1 MCFSYRVSNNKSML
15 SIEEARA
22 LIEGNEEYS
31 DAEIE
36 RIRDDV
42 QVLAEISVESY
53 LKKKSEKSFEYPDD
67 EQFFASLLSEG
78 NKEALRAEFMHKFD
92 FREPSLKRAVFDKLK
107 RLVMEEMA
115 QEGRTKCEL
124 HLVADCDS
132 QNLVLDHIIPLSS
145 NELNKH
151 LRRMTAP
158 QGKKVPAQSIGAN
171 HRENFLVACAKCNNF
186 KKHRFIKKEGSE
198 WVIYSFKK

>member
-1 MCFSYRVSNNKSML
+1 ML
-15 SIEEARA
+15 SIEEART
-22 LIEGNEEYS
+22 LIEGSEEYS

-42 QVLAEISVESY
+42 QIMAELSLESY
-53 LKKKSEKSFEYPDD
+53 MKKKSEKTFEYPDD
-67 EQFFASLLSEG
+67 EQFFALLLAG
-78 NKEALRAEFMHKFD
+78 GDKEELRTKFIRRFD
-92 FREPSLKRAVFDKLK
+92 FREPSLKRTVFDKLK
-107 RLVMEEMA
+107 RLVMEEMI
-115 QEGRTKCEL
+115 QEGRTQCEL

-158 QGKKVPAQSIGAN
+158 QGKKVPAQSFGAN
-171 HRENFLVACAKCNNF
+171 DRENFLVACAKCNNF
-186 KKHRFIKKEGSE
+186 KKHRFIKKECSG
-198 WVIYSFKK
+198 WVIYSFKKL

>member
-1 MCFSYRVSNNKSML
+1 ML
-15 SIEEARA
+15 SVKEARE
-22 LIEGNEEYS
+22 LIGGEEKYS

-42 QVLAEISVESY
+42 QVLAELSFESY
-53 LKKKSEKSFEYPDD
+53 AKQRNDKSFEYPED
-67 EQFFASLLSEG
+67 EQFFESLLADGDKDEFRT
-78 NKEALRAEFMHKFD
+78 KFLRRFD
-92 FREPSLKRAVFDKLK
+92 FREPSLKRSVFDKLK
-107 RLVMEEMA
+107 GFVMEEMV
-115 QEGRTKCEL
+115 QEGRTQCEL

-158 QGKKVPAQSIGAN
+158 QGKKVPAQSFGAN
-171 HRENFLVACAKCNNF
+171 DRENFLVACAKCNNF
-186 KKHRFIKKEGSE
+186 KKHRFIKKEGSD

>member
-1 MCFSYRVSNNKSML
+1 ML

-22 LIEGNEEYS
+22 LIEGGEKYS

-42 QVLAEISVESY
+42 QILAELSIESY
-53 LKKKSEKSFEYPDD
+53 MKKKNEKSFEYPDD
-67 EQFFASLLSEG
+67 EQFFALLLAGGDKDE
-78 NKEALRAEFMHKFD
+78 LRAKFMRRFD

-115 QEGRTKCEL
+115 QEGRIRCEL

-132 QNLVLDHIIPLSS
+132 QSLVLDHIIPLSS

-151 LRRMTAP
+151 LRKMMAP
-158 QGKKVPAQSIGAN
+158 QGKKVPAQSFGAN
-171 HRENFLVACAKCNNF
+171 DRENFLVACAKCNNF

-198 WVIYSFKK
+198 WVVYSFKKL

>member
-1 MCFSYRVSNNKSML
+1 ML

-22 LIEGNEEYS
+22 LIEGGEKYS

-42 QVLAEISVESY
+42 QILAELSIESY
-53 LKKKSEKSFEYPDD
+53 MKKKNEKSFEYPDD
-67 EQFFASLLSEG
+67 EQFFALLLAGGDKDE
-78 NKEALRAEFMHKFD
+78 LRAKFMRRFD

-115 QEGRTKCEL
+115 QEGRIRCEL

-132 QNLVLDHIIPLSS
+132 QSLVLDHIIPLSS
-145 NELNKH
+145 NELNRP
-151 LRRMTAP
+151 LRKLMAP
-158 QGKKVPAQSIGAN
+158 QGKKVPAQSFGAN
-171 HRENFLVACAKCNNF
+171 DRENFLVACAKCNNF

-198 WVIYSFKK
+198 WVVYSFKKL

>member
-1 MCFSYRVSNNKSML
+1 ML
-15 SIEEARA
+15 SVEEVRKLLDGGA
-22 LIEGNEEYS
+22 EYS

-53 LKKKSEKSFEYPDD
+53 LKQKNEKSFEYPED
-67 EQFFASLLSEG
+67 EQFFASLLAGGS
-78 NKEALRAEFMHKFD
+78 KEELREKFLHRFD
-92 FREPSLKRAVFDKLK
+92 FREPSLKRTVFDKLK
-107 RLVMEEMA
+107 RLVKEEMT
-115 QEGRTKCEL
+115 QEGRVKCEL

-151 LRRMTAP
+151 LRKITAP
-158 QGKKVPAQSIGAN
+158 QGKKVPAQSFGAN

-186 KKHRFIKKEGSE
+186 KKHRFIKKEGSG

>member
-1 MCFSYRVSNNKSML
+1 ML

-22 LIEGNEEYS
+22 LIEDGKEYS

-42 QVLAEISVESY
+42 QILAELSIESY
-53 LKKKSEKSFEYPDD
+53 MKKRNEKSFEYPDD
-67 EQFFASLLSEG
+67 EHFFALLLASG
-78 NKEALRAEFMHKFD
+78 DKEELRAKFMRRFD

-115 QEGRTKCEL
+115 QEGRTQCEL
-124 HLVADCDS
+124 HLVGDCDS
-132 QNLVLDHIIPLSS
+132 QNLVLDHIVPLSS

-151 LRRMTAP
+151 LRKMTAP
-158 QGKKVPAQSIGAN
+158 QGKKIPAQSFGAN
-171 HRENFLVACAKCNNF
+171 DRENFLVACAKCNNF
-186 KKHRFIKKEGSE
+186 KKHRFIKKEGSG

>member
-1 MCFSYRVSNNKSML
+1 M
-15 SIEEARA
+15 
-22 LIEGNEEYS
+22 IEGSEEYS

-42 QVLAEISVESY
+42 QILAELSLESY
-53 LKKKSEKSFEYPDD
+53 MKKKNEKAFEYPDD
-67 EQFFASLLSEG
+67 EQFFASLLAGG
-78 NKEALRAEFMHKFD
+78 NKEELRAEFIRRFD
-92 FREPSLKRAVFDKLK
+92 FREPSLKRAVFDRLK
-107 RLVMEEMA
+107 RLVMEEMV

-151 LRRMTAP
+151 LRKMTAP
-158 QGKKVPAQSIGAN
+158 QRKKVPAQSFGAN
-171 HRENFLVACAKCNNF
+171 DRENFLVACAKCNNF
-186 KKHRFIKKEGSE
+186 KKHRFIKKEGSG